1 MQHVKTRLSAPIPGP
16 LAAAVVFTLTGAL
29 GAEARADVTIE
40 QRMSVSGPV
49 RLANMTG
56 TTITSISGDRSR
68 TQTQLRM
75 DSALMRTLARGAG
88 ESIEIVSLGEDR
100 IWSVDPAR
108 KTYTETTFTAQ
119 RAALQKNIEAMREA
133 QASQQQGASG
143 VDESSCEWLPPESD
157 VKRTGAQQS
166 IAGYRA
172 EQIVVTGSQ
181 ACRDRQTSQTC
192 QFTLTLDQWI
202 APDFSEA
209 EETLDFQRAYAEK
222 LGLSAGA
229 SRDVAEQAEA
239 MFGRYEGIWK
249 AIGSSMQE
257 VDGYPVKTSFALA
270 VGGPECE
277 TARSAGT
284 QETRPSVG
292 ALAQGALGGLG
303 GLLNRGR
310 RNQQP
315 EPQEET
321 AAAPSG
327 SDSMVNLMTIT
338 SELVSVRTDPVPA
351 EHFQVPTG
359 FRQVA
364 E

>member
-1 MQHVKTRLSAPIPGP
+1 MQQIKTRLSVAAPGP
-16 LAAAVVFTLTGAL
+16 LATAVVFTLTGAL
-29 GAEARADVTIE
+29 GAEARADVTIQ

-49 RLANMTG
+49 QLANMTG
-56 TTITSISGDRSR
+56 TTTTSISGDRSR
-68 TQTQLRM
+68 TQTELRM
-75 DSALMRTLARGAG
+75 ESALMRTLARGAG
-88 ESIEIVSLGEDR
+88 ESVEIVSLGEDR
-100 IWSVDPAR
+100 IWSLNPAK

-119 RAALQKNIEAMREA
+119 RAALQKNIDAMREA
-133 QASQQQGASG
+133 QGTQQQSASG

-157 VKRTGAQQS
+157 VKRTGAKQS
-166 IAGYRA
+166 IAGYQA
-172 EQIVVTGSQ
+172 EQIVVTGTQ
-181 ACRDRQTSQTC
+181 ACRDRQTSKTC

-249 AIGSSMQE
+249 EIGSRMQE

-277 TARSAGT
+277 TAGAAGT
-284 QETRPSVG
+284 REGRPSVG

-315 EPQEET
+315 EPQQE
-321 AAAPSG
+321 AAVAPSG

-338 SELVSVRTDPVPA
+338 SELVSVRTDPVS
-351 EHFQVPTG
+351 EDLFQVPAG
-359 FRQVA
+359 FRKVA